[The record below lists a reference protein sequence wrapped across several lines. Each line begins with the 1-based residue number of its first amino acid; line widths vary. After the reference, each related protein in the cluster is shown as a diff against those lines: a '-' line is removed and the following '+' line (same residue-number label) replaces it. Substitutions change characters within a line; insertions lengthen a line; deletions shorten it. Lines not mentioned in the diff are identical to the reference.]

1 MIWAAPD
8 RSSGVAENRSP
19 FAPVEGAAAA
29 AGNVSNSR
37 DSARP
42 QRGDS
47 SRRLVAL
54 FTELAGVG
62 GVQEASRLTAAALVD
77 IASCRHWSTDF
88 LSLND
93 PPGVHALPSPFEK
106 ISFRGFGRAK
116 VRFSRS
122 ALGLARNP
130 TRIVLAGHPYLA
142 LPAVQLKLLNPK
154 LKVIVVSHGV
164 EVWKRLP
171 VLRRLAFR
179 RADLFLAPSRYTVD
193 KIVEVH
199 HIAAAKTRRVA
210 WPVNPILL
218 EMARRGELPPV
229 PARFP
234 DGLILLAVARL
245 VTKERYKGVD
255 QLIRAVAQLAPRHP
269 SLQLVVVGRGDDL
282 ERHQGLA
289 TGLGIASRVQFFDNI
304 STAETAACYSRCDV
318 FALPSTGEGF
328 GLVFLE
334 AMAFGKPVVGAA
346 AGGVSDI
353 IEHGQNGLLV
363 PAGDLDELIGMLER
377 LLMSESLRLS
387 LGRTGAQ
394 MVRSRYSFDTF
405 RSDLER
411 VLGDCG
417 LA

>member
-1 MIWAAPD
+1 VQAERAAPAAEYV
-8 RSSGVAENRSP
+8 SS
-19 FAPVEGAAAA
+19 
-29 AGNVSNSR
+29 SR
-37 DSARP
+37 DSALP
-42 QRGDS
+42 EPGDS

-54 FTELAGVG
+54 FTELLGVG
-62 GVQEASRLTAAALVD
+62 GIQEASRLTAAALVD
-77 IASCRHWSTDF
+77 IASRRRWSTDF

-93 PPGVHALPSPFEK
+93 PPGVHALPSPFGS

-122 ALGLARNP
+122 AFGLARKP
-130 TRIVLAGHPYLA
+130 TRVVLAAHPYLA
-142 LPAVQLKLLNPK
+142 LPAAQLKLLNPK

-179 RADLFLAPSRYTVD
+179 RADLFLAPSRHTVD

-210 WPVNPILL
+210 WPVNPVFLD
-218 EMARRGELPPV
+218 MAGRGEVLRA

-245 VTKERYKGVD
+245 VANERYKGVD

-269 SLQLVVVGRGDDL
+269 SLQLAVVGRGDDL
-282 ERHQGLA
+282 ERHQELA
-289 TGLGIASRVQFFDNI
+289 ASLGIASRVQFFDNI
-304 STAETAACYSRCDV
+304 SPAETAACYSSCDV

-346 AGGVSDI
+346 AGGVTDI

-363 PAGDLDELIGMLER
+363 PAGDLNGLIETLER
-377 LLMSESLRLS
+377 LLTSESLRIS
-387 LGRTGAQ
+387 LGSRGAQ
-394 MVRSRYSFDTF
+394 MVRSRYSFETF
-405 RSDLER
+405 CSDLER